1 VEARKGSSHKEKTTM
16 ANSSSTGFGCKPIK
30 MYGNGYENMGL
41 GEYPVAASSSAIYF
55 QDLVC
60 QAASGYAVVGIAG
73 TEDIIGSLNGVFY
86 TDATTSKPTFQNYLQ
101 GSNTAT
107 DIVALVNDSPLQQY
121 EIRSNNSGASAQTD
135 VGNTADIV
143 YSAGGSPNY
152 VSGAM
157 LDDSTLNNNADQQVK
172 IIGVSRDPE
181 NSDLTSANVVW
192 RVIINQSFFLDTTGV

>member
-1 VEARKGSSHKEKTTM
+1 M

-30 MYGNGYENMGL
+30 MYGNGYESMGL
-41 GEYPVAASSSAIYF
+41 GEYPVAASSDAIYF

-60 QAASGYAVVGIAG
+60 QAATGYVIVGIA
-73 TEDIIGSLNGVFY
+73 TTTDIIGSLNGVFY

-107 DIVALVNDSPLQQY
+107 DIVALVNDSPIQQY
-121 EIRSNNSGASAQTD
+121 EVRSNNTGASDQSD
-135 VGNTADIV
+135 VGNTADIA

-152 VSGAM
+152 ISGAT
-157 LDDSTLNNNADQQVK
+157 LNDSTLGTSAQQLK

-181 NSDLTSANVVW
+181 NNDLTSANVVW
-192 RVIINQSFFLDTTGV
+192 RVVINQSFFLDSDGV

>member
-1 VEARKGSSHKEKTTM
+1 M
-16 ANSSSTGFGCKPIK
+16 ANSSSVGFGLKPIK

-41 GEYPVAASSSAIYF
+41 GEYPVAASSDAIYN

-60 QAASGYAVVGIAG
+60 QAASGYVIVGIAG

-86 TDATTSKPTFQNYLQ
+86 TDATTNKPTFQNYLQ

-107 DIVALVNDSPLQQY
+107 DIVALVNDSPIQQY
-121 EIRSNNSGASAQTD
+121 EVRSNNTGASDQSD
-135 VGNTADIV
+135 VGNTADIA

-152 VSGAM
+152 ISGAT
-157 LDDSTLNNNADQQVK
+157 LNDSTLGTSAQQLK

-181 NSDLTSANVVW
+181 NNDLTSANVVW
-192 RVIINQSFFLDTTGV
+192 RVVINQSFFLDSDGV

>member
-1 VEARKGSSHKEKTTM
+1 M
-16 ANSSSTGFGCKPIK
+16 ANSSAVGFGLKPIK

-107 DIVALVNDSPLQQY
+107 DIVALVNDNPLQQY
-121 EIRSNNSGASAQTD
+121 EIRSNNTGASAQTD
-135 VGNTADIV
+135 VGNTADIA
-143 YSAGGSPNY
+143 YTAGATPNY
-152 VSGAM
+152 VSRAT

-181 NSDLTSANVVW
+181 NKDLTAANVVW
-192 RVIINQSFFLDTTGV
+192 RVIINQSFFNDTTGV